1 LQILYGQNWHLNSL
15 KNYRQQNSPLMFEL
29 LNVSP
34 ENEEILKIGCEKFL
48 GWVVEVFDDKIQVLM
63 KINKFLQI
71 QSISLPLGTAVCNTR
86 VPLAFDW
93 RA

>member
-1 LQILYGQNWHLNSL
+1 
-15 KNYRQQNSPLMFEL
+15 MFEL

-34 ENEEILKIGCEKFL
+34 ENEEILKIGCEKYL
-48 GWVVEVFDDKIQVLM
+48 GWVVEVDDDKFQVLM